1 MRLHLLIAFFAF
13 SATLANAQ
21 IIIENNG
28 SPADL
33 VSNLTFTN
41 NLEIFNVT
49 FVGDTNQFGYF
60 NAQNSNIPISYGV
73 VLGTGDVT
81 SLIGPNN
88 SPSSTLGGGNNGA
101 SDADIEALVSSA
113 CNDAAILEFDF
124 ISPFDSSITVEFSF
138 GSEEYN
144 NYVCSSYT
152 DGLGIFLSG
161 PGIEG
166 SFSNNAI
173 NLATVPGTGSPV
185 SINTINSGVPG
196 INGGNG
202 DNCYAADSMWMENA
216 VYFYNNEIIEC
227 PGETQLDGFT
237 VTLSNTVMLVPG
249 ETYHVK
255 IVIADA
261 LDTALDSAV
270 FLKGNA
276 ISGCTDASALNYNPL
291 AVDEDGTCAFAPAVC
306 EEVDAVNFGFEG
318 TCCFSA
324 SAFNAPA
331 LMGTWRLLPE
341 YGGILVGPEPLNGD
355 WFTGQAV
362 GPQLDDQWTFFANGA
377 LIFETNG
384 TVMDPLNGYYESPLN
399 FPLLGYDYEAGAGA
413 FGAGTLTLLNPIG
426 QTCAFMGTWDSGP
439 TYDILELGPDTLR
452 LVSPIMDIPSC
463 EIRLIDPGFFTLTF
477 VRTEFNSDPA
487 GVCLWGCTNQ
497 GSPNYEPD
505 AAVDNGTCQFPGCT
519 DESACNFNALAN
531 IDDGSCEACVEDFAC
546 AGDLDGDAMVSV
558 TDLLILLGA
567 FGNECEPAWSCGDPV
582 NYHGYDYATV
592 QIGDQCW
599 FAENLRT
606 EFFSNGDA
614 ISGNLT
620 QEEWQTIGQPD
631 GFTSAMA
638 IYGENGTCYGGNA
651 GFEACNPSLSL
662 ESYGRLYSGF
672 AALDERGLCPTGFHV
687 PSDSDFFELEMAIGI
702 PADSLEYQG
711 NRGNSANALK
721 STSGWFED
729 LNGTDDFGFN
739 ALPGDMRACWGNYQS
754 AGRYARFW
762 TSEIGTYFSD
772 YIMNIWARQ
781 IYWNEPGVWRGAVSE
796 CAGLS
801 VRCIKDAE

>member
-1 MRLHLLIAFFAF
+1 MRITLLIAAFALTA
-13 SATLANAQ
+13 SVANSQ
-21 IIIENNG
+21 IIVENEG

-41 NLEIFNVT
+41 NLEVFNIT

-60 NAQNSNIPISYGV
+60 NAQNSNIPLDYGI

-81 SLIGPNN
+81 NVIGPNN
-88 SPSSTLGGGNNGA
+88 TPSSTFGGGNNGV
-101 SDADIEALVSSA
+101 SDVDIEALVA
-113 CNDAAILEFDF
+113 TPCNDAAVLEFDF
-124 ISPFDSSITVEFSF
+124 ISPSDTSITVEFVF

-166 SFSNNAI
+166 SFSNNAV

-185 SINTINSGVPG
+185 SINSINSGVPG

-216 VYFYNNEIIEC
+216 IYFYNNEIIAC

-237 VTLSNTVMLVPG
+237 VTLSNTATLVPG
-249 ETYHVK
+249 ETYHIK

-270 FLKGNA
+270 FLKGNS
-276 ISGCTDASALNYNPL
+276 ISGCTDGTALNYNPL
-291 AVDEDGTCAFAPAVC
+291 ALNEDGSCVFAPAVC
-306 EEVDAVNFGFEG
+306 EDADAVNFGYEG
-318 TCCFSA
+318 TCCYSN
-324 SAFNAPA
+324 STFNILA
-331 LMGTWRLLPE
+331 LMGTWRLSPE
-341 YGGILVGPEPLNGD
+341 YGGILVGPEPLNGE

-384 TVMDPLNGYYESPLN
+384 TVMDPLNGYFDSPLN
-399 FPLLGYDYEAGAGA
+399 FPLLGYDFESGAGDFGAGA
-413 FGAGTLTLLNPIG
+413 LTLLNPIG
-426 QTCAFMGTWDSGP
+426 QSCAFMGTWDSGP
-439 TYDILELGPDTLR
+439 TYDVLELGPDTLR

-463 EIRLIDPGFFTLTF
+463 EVNLTDPGFFTLTF
-477 VRTEFNSDPA
+477 VRTDFDSEPA

-497 GSPNYEPD
+497 ESPNFDPD
-505 AAVDNGTCQFPGCT
+505 AQFDNGNCIQTGCTYPGALNYDPEAAVDNGTCQFPGCT

-531 IDDGSCEACVEDFAC
+531 IDDGSCEACVEDLEC

-567 FGNECEPAWSCGDPV
+567 FGNECESAWSCGDPV

-606 EFFSNGDA
+606 EFYSNGDA
-614 ISGNLT
+614 IPQLQSGTDWL
-620 QEEWQTIGQPD
+620 D
-631 GFTSAMA
+631 A
-638 IYGENGTCYGGNA
+638 IDSSTGGWANFDDDLDYAAIHGKLYNGIAVVDARNVCPMDWHVSHVA
-651 GFEACNPSLSL
+651 DWDAVV
-662 ESYGRLYSGF
+662 SGF
-672 AALDERGLCPTGFHV
+672 G
-687 PSDSDFFELEMAIGI
+687 
-702 PADSLEYQG
+702 
-711 NRGNSANALK
+711 
-721 STSGWFED
+721 
-729 LNGTDDFGFN
+729 
-739 ALPGDMRACWGNYQS
+739 GDQS
-754 AGRYARFW
+754 AGSALKDDENWDGSNTSGFTGLAGGFRDWGNAVFFNFDQTVGTWW
-762 TSEIGTYFSD
+762 TKSASTNDTGATRRLVSGT
-772 YIMNIWARQ
+772 
-781 IYWNEPGVWRGAVSE
+781 NEVLELNYS
-796 CAGLS
+796 AGNGS
-801 VRCIKDAE
+801 SIRCIKDEE